1 MDLWDVV
8 RLHISSSYWNVLGK
22 YGTHSELFFFQIRKE
37 PVALTKAVPFTPVVP
52 AETLKPHALIGL
64 HSLQQKVKLD
74 QVVVSLLTLET
85 CEDTVA

>member
-1 MDLWDVV
+1 M
-8 RLHISSSYWNVLGK
+8 
-22 YGTHSELFFFQIRKE
+22 
-37 PVALTKAVPFTPVVP
+37 PFTPVVP
-52 AETLKPHALIGL
+52 AETLKPYVLIGL